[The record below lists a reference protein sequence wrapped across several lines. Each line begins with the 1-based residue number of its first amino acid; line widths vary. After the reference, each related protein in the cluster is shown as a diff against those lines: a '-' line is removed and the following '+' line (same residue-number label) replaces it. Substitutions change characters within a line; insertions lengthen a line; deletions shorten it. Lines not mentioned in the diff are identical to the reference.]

1 MVTQPVLV
9 AVLSLLAVGQSSG
22 GAVTRDLINQLGEKD
37 RDRVMEAA
45 DTLVKQGSS
54 VIPVLVEALDRRPEC
69 QMQFVASGV
78 LRRIE
83 PQHSRVEATLAKLAR
98 GECSGWTQEDV
109 ILKQDAAFALADTA
123 SGLKLLVEMISHKDL
138 LTRRRVAFTF
148 EDLTEKIEY
157 SAEGLGLSAQVLDKI
172 VPLIAETLP
181 RLSPF
186 LSERDEVLRCVTLEA
201 LQQASESRHAS
212 VAAAGRATLAGK
224 KVNCRR

>member
-1 MVTQPVLV
+1 MITRSIL
-9 AVLSLLAVGQSSG
+9 AATFSLLALGQNSG
-22 GAVTRDLINQLGEKD
+22 DAVTRDLINQLGEKD
-37 RDRVMEAA
+37 RDRVLAA
-45 DTLVKQGSS
+45 VDALVQQGSS

-98 GECSGWTQEDV
+98 GECSGRTQADF
-109 ILKQDAAFALADTA
+109 ILKQDAAFALGYTA
-123 SGLKLLVEMISHKDL
+123 SGVKWLAEMISHKDL

-157 SAEGLGLSAQVLDKI
+157 TAEGLSLPPQVLDGI

-181 RLSPF
+181 RLSAF

-201 LQQASESRHAS
+201 LEQASGS
-212 VAAAGRATLAGK
+212 
-224 KVNCRR
+224 